1 MKCVCGCTN
10 MPSVL
15 FRPEARQLCI
25 PLPRN
30 WQVVNQVG
38 DNFLMC
44 NEEIAINLMNGVLIN
59 PVPDSMLG
67 NIGGNDCLISISKK
81 TLSHLGNI
89 RFATKANGGIS
100 VKRRNG
106 YLEIRW
112 ARISAHRYAARGRQS
127 VFSGQ
132 PELAATFT
140 FCNIH
145 TGVPI
150 LSLRTGGTTVIQ
162 RRGSHAYLYTGVGQR
177 KSQLICVDLISG
189 NILDE
194 MELPRYRV

>member
-1 MKCVCGCTN
+1 MKLVWSQKLYLQDPWKPALEGVFFYQKSGVSFYFKDAGAVKCVCGCTN

-59 PVPDSMLG
+59 PVPDSMLREYRRKRLP
-67 NIGGNDCLISISKK
+67 DK

-89 RFATKANGGIS
+89 RFTTKANGGIS
-100 VKRRNG
+100 VKKA
-106 YLEIRW
+106 E
-112 ARISAHRYAARGRQS
+112 RISGNSLGAHICTPICSARATICI
-127 VFSGQ
+127 SGQ
-132 PELAATFT
+132 PELAAIFT
-140 FCNIH
+140 F
-145 TGVPI
+145 
-150 LSLRTGGTTVIQ
+150 
-162 RRGSHAYLYTGVGQR
+162 
-177 KSQLICVDLISG
+177 
-189 NILDE
+189 
-194 MELPRYRV
+194 

>member
-1 MKCVCGCTN
+1 

-59 PVPDSMLG
+59 PVPDSMLREYRRKRLP
-67 NIGGNDCLISISKK
+67 DKHFEEDSF
-81 TLSHLGNI
+81 TLGEYQI
-89 RFATKANGGIS
+89 RHKGQWGYICQ
-100 VKRRNG
+100 KRRNG

-112 ARISAHRYAARGRQS
+112 ARISAHRYAARGATICI
-127 VFSGQ
+127 SGQ
-132 PELAATFT
+132 PELAATLHFEHPYRRPNPQPADRRHD
-140 FCNIH
+140 CD
-145 TGVPI
+145 PAAR
-150 LSLRTGGTTVIQ
+150 LSCVSLHGRGTKKIPTDLRRPDQ
-162 RRGSHAYLYTGVGQR
+162 RQH
-177 KSQLICVDLISG
+177 SG
-189 NILDE
+189 RNGAS
-194 MELPRYRV
+194 RYRV